1 MRRIAG
7 SSLPSTMRWVSSEKS
22 SGSTSGS
29 GDSGESGIGRIR
41 SKGGEEAA
49 AIAGVAIGGEGA
61 GGGGVSGDSGNAT
74 MNNHEAYGWLEQPRH
89 DPIATDTN
97 LAEIDFEDFRN
108 EDLAYAFSCG
118 VSQRMHSF
126 SHLNTLKVLIPL
138 RFAM

>member
-1 MRRIAG
+1 MTNLMSTPDATDRAG
-7 SSLPSTMRWVSSEKS
+7 LNSN
-22 SGSTSGS
+22 TSCLNEQV
-29 GDSGESGIGRIR
+29 DSGVGDGS
-41 SKGGEEAA
+41 
-49 AIAGVAIGGEGA
+49 A

-118 VSQRMHSF
+118 VSQCMHPF
-126 SHLNTLKVLIPL
+126 SHLSTLKVLIPL
-138 RFAM
+138 KIAMYSFPNICTNLCTCRNTCWG